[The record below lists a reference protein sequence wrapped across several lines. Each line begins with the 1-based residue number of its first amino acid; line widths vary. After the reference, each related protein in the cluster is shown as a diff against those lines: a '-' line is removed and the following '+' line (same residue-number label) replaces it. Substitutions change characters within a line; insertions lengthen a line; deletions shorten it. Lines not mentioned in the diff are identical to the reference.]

1 MSRLVTALE
10 PFDDGHVSAAAWPG
24 RQDRVLMDHAV
35 LIDDFGSGLR
45 FRRRDIQQ
53 FTGARRVLGLVA
65 AGQQTVMTDAVES
78 VRHDMPQE
86 AAEGFRNFEAGCRFS
101 L

>member
-1 MSRLVTALE
+1 
-10 PFDDGHVSAAAWPG
+10 
-24 RQDRVLMDHAV
+24 
-35 LIDDFGSGLR
+35 
-45 FRRRDIQQ
+45 
-53 FTGARRVLGLVA
+53 VA